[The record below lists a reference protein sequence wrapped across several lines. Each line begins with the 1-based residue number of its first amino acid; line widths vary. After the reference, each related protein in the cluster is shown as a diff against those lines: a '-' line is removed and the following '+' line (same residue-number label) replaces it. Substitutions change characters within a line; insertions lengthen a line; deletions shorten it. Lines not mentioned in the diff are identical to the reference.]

1 MPEISKI
8 SSVAIGS
15 IGKIFGIA
23 KSSMGKFMGI
33 SAPAAY
39 SNTYSIDLDGTNDY
53 MTADGIFD
61 DISVSVGT
69 ISMWIKLEPTG
80 YNGVLIKADV
90 DKSNQLG
97 MAYLNSTTKMRFQY
111 KAGGTNKT
119 IDHSV
124 SIEADGNWHH
134 VVVTWD
140 TSADQLKGYI
150 DGSQVG
156 STVTGLGTWSGTI
169 NAFRVGANSIA
180 DNSYVNGHI
189 DQVAIFTSV
198 VSPST
203 LYNSGTPY
211 DLSSISNLVGYW
223 EMNEGTGTSIADS
236 SGTGNT
242 GTLVNGAAFAS
253 DVA

>member
-1 MPEISKI
+1 MAYDKI
-8 SSVAIGS
+8 NTVTNANLAKVNNLAKAN
-15 IGKIFGIA
+15 IGKINSIT
-23 KSSMGKFMGI
+23 
-33 SAPAAY
+33 APVSW

-53 MTADGIFD
+53 MTADGIFN
-61 DISVSVGT
+61 DISVSAGT
-69 ISMWIKLEPTG
+69 VSMWIKLDSTSI
-80 YNGVLIKADV
+80 NGVLIKADV
-90 DKSNQLG
+90 DTNNQLG

-111 KAGGTNKT
+111 KAGGTNTK

-124 SIEADGNWHH
+124 SIENDGNWHH

-198 VSPST
+198 VSAST

-223 EMNEGTGTSIADS
+223 EMNEGSGTSVADS

>member
-1 MPEISKI
+1 MAYDKI
-8 SSVAIGS
+8 NTVTNANLAKVNSLVKAN
-15 IGKIFGIA
+15 IGKIDNID
-23 KSSMGKFMGI
+23 
-33 SAPAAY
+33 APA
-39 SNTYSIDLDGTNDY
+39 SWTNSYSIDFDGTNDY
-53 MTADGIFD
+53 MTADGIFN
-61 DISVSVGT
+61 DISVSAGT
-69 ISMWIKLEPTG
+69 VSMWIKLDSTSL
-80 YNGVLIKADV
+80 NGVLIKADV
-90 DKSNQLG
+90 DTNNQLG
-97 MAYLNSTTKMRFQY
+97 MAYLNSRNEMRFQY
-111 KAGGTNKT
+111 KAGGTNKA

-124 SIEADGNWHH
+124 SIENDGNWHH

-198 VSPST
+198 VSAST

>member
-1 MPEISKI
+1 MAYDKI
-8 SSVAIGS
+8 NTVTNANLAKVNNLAKAN
-15 IGKIFGIA
+15 IGKINSIT
-23 KSSMGKFMGI
+23 
-33 SAPAAY
+33 APVSW

-53 MTADGIFD
+53 MTADGIFN
-61 DISVSVGT
+61 DISVSAGT
-69 ISMWIKLEPTG
+69 ISMWTKLDSTSI
-80 YNGVLIKADV
+80 NGVLIKADV
-90 DKSNQLG
+90 DTNNQLG

-111 KAGGTNKT
+111 KAGGTNTK

-124 SIEADGNWHH
+124 SIENDGNWHH

-198 VSPST
+198 VSAST

-223 EMNEGTGTSIADS
+223 EMNEGSGTSVADS

>member
-1 MPEISKI
+1 MAYDKI
-8 SSVAIGS
+8 NTVTNANLAKVNNLAKAN
-15 IGKIFGIA
+15 IGKINSIT
-23 KSSMGKFMGI
+23 
-33 SAPAAY
+33 APVSW

-53 MTADGIFD
+53 MTADGIFN
-61 DISVSVGT
+61 DISVSAGT
-69 ISMWIKLEPTG
+69 ISMWIKLDSTSI
-80 YNGVLIKADV
+80 NGVLIKADV
-90 DKSNQLG
+90 DTNNQLG

-111 KAGGTNKT
+111 KAGGTNKK

-124 SIEADGNWHH
+124 SIENDGNWHH

-198 VSPST
+198 VSAST

-223 EMNEGTGTSIADS
+223 EMNEGTGTSVADS